1 MRADERADQAGP
13 ECAYMYL
20 ARVRLGEKWGGGGT
34 FGSICAAPASSVI
47 IDNIVSVSYCQSDKL
62 TCKLIRKLKLAC

>member
-1 MRADERADQAGP
+1 MSALTGLGP
-13 ECAYMYL
+13 G
-20 ARVRLGEKWGGGGT
+20 VRTCIGPGLGLGKSGVGGEHV
-34 FGSICAAPASSVI
+34 FGSISICAAPASSVI